1 MKKKIIAVL
10 LSVIMLL
17 GLPMGALAAQFRI
30 PQFGEIVTAVQADL
44 NEQATGLSTIAK
56 LNVSL
61 LRSLTEKAQ
70 NIEIS
75 EKDLKAVTDKAS
87 ALLAQVYEKMGSY
100 AANLIAKIGGGNNDG
115 NGGTTPATPST
126 PSTPS
131 DGGNTET
138 PSTPDKPTEAVTFAD
153 LSKEL
158 GKYLFIRVENADE
171 VADLIA
177 KSCDFSYTVLNDGH
191 GTVYICVNVEEN
203 PQIFNYGVFR
213 HLVEDLYAQQGE
225 ELRKNGSGDVD
236 YLMSYEHIAG
246 ELALHALIYAASNEF
261 LRVTGV
267 NSSRILNLYKS
278 AAQAN
283 LNIDEARVPSEL
295 ISIIGSVLMNFMWY
309 HLMNAF
315 GLI

>member
-44 NEQATGLSTIAK
+44 HEQLAGLGTIAK

-75 EKDLKAVTDKAS
+75 ESDLKAVTDKAS

-100 AANLIAKIGGGNNDG
+100 AANLIAKIGGNNDG

-138 PSTPDKPTEAVTFAD
+138 PSTPDKPTETVTFAN

-177 KSCDFSYTVLNDGH
+177 QSCDFSYTVLNDGH
-191 GTVYICVNVEEN
+191 GTVYIRVDVEEN

-213 HLVEDLYAQQGE
+213 RLVEDLYAQQGE
-225 ELRKNGSGDVD
+225 ELQKNGSGDVD

-261 LRVTGV
+261 LRVTGI

-283 LNIDEARVPSEL
+283 LNIDEARAPGEL